1 MDCGLGCGGLD
12 KARLLAEYVRSV
24 NEWADA
30 VRSLGKKT
38 ETSPADFQQL
48 MAGVD
53 KGKTLAKR
61 AKADYAAH
69 VEEHGC

>member
-1 MDCGLGCGGLD
+1 
-12 KARLLAEYVRSV
+12 V